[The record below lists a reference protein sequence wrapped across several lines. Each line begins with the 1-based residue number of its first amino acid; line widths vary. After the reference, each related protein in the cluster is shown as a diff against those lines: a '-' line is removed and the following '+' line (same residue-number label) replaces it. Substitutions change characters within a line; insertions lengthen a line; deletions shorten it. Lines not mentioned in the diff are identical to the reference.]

1 MDYSVCEDTQAIVD
15 LSRKIFADAVD
26 DAALT
31 QHDGQIDQTLWQTC
45 ADAGLIGLH
54 MPESAGGLGLSFETL
69 CRVLEQ
75 LGRINAPIPLLQS
88 ALAGTVVA
96 KSRCCGSVD
105 SVLAGD
111 ACFALSLSDGLI
123 VADGRVLGVVD
134 AVAYADTA
142 SAIVLRCDQQLI
154 VVDRANCNLIEPQK
168 LSSGLPAAQVELDLT
183 FDQVDFLEGLAE
195 LESKLKTATAW
206 LTLGILSEA
215 LARTASY
222 TAERKQFAKPL
233 ATFQA
238 VAHRAANGYI
248 DVECL
253 RGVAEQAA
261 WRIDEGK
268 LSSLEANMAYWWAC
282 EAAHR
287 TVHTTQHLHG
297 GMGADLTYPIHRFFL
312 RAKELEF
319 SLGGA
324 EHTLAIVGR
333 ELVTQAPAER
343 RLQC

>member
-1 MDYSVCEDTQAIVD
+1 MDYSVCEETQAIVD
-15 LSRKIFADAVD
+15 LSHKIFGDAVD
-26 DAALT
+26 DTALT
-31 QHDGQIDQTLWQTC
+31 QHDGSIDQALWKTC
-45 ADAGLIGLH
+45 AEAGLIGLH
-54 MPESAGGLGLSFETL
+54 MPEAAGGLELSFETL

-75 LGRINAPIPLLQS
+75 LGRINAPIPLMHT
-88 ALAGTVVA
+88 ALAGSIVA
-96 KSRCCGSVD
+96 KSRFCETID

-111 ACFALSLSDGLI
+111 SCFALSLADGLTE
-123 VADGRVLGVVD
+123 AGGRVSGVVD

-142 SAIVLRCDQQLI
+142 AVMVLRCDESLV
-154 VVDRANCNLIEPQK
+154 VVDRAACKHMEPQR
-168 LSSGLPAAQVELDLT
+168 LSSGQPAAQIELDLPL
-183 FDQVDFLEGLAE
+183 DQVDLVEGLAG
-195 LESKLKTATAW
+195 LGQKLKTATAW
-206 LTLGILSEA
+206 LSLGVLGEA

-248 DVECL
+248 DLQCL

-261 WRIDEGK
+261 WSIDEGNA
-268 LSSLEANMAYWWAC
+268 STLEANMAYWWAC

-324 EHTLAIVGR
+324 EHTLAQMGR
-333 ELVTQAPAER
+333 DLVAQPPSER